1 MTAAQDR
8 PAQDRPAQDRSAQ
21 DRSAQ
26 RRPVRIANSSGF
38 YGDRAAAA
46 RDMVEGGPIDV
57 LTGDYLAELTMLIL
71 WKAQQKDPATGYART
86 VLTQLEHVLG
96 TCLDRGI
103 KIVNNA
109 GGLNPAGL
117 AREFGALAGRLGLHP
132 KISYVTGDDLLPRLG
147 KFLSNGQALAHLDT
161 GQPLSGAGGKPV
173 TANAYLGGWGIT
185 EALAAGAD
193 IVVCPRVTDASLVTG
208 PAAWWH
214 GWRREDF
221 GPLAGAVVA
230 GHVIECG
237 PQATGG
243 NYSFLD
249 EITDRRYPGFPI
261 AEVAAD
267 GSSVIT
273 KHPGTGGLVSPG
285 TVTAQLL
292 YEIAGA
298 GYANPDVV
306 AHFDTVTL
314 GQDGPDRV
322 RLSGTRGSA
331 PPATA
336 KVAINF
342 LGGYRNTMTLVL
354 TGLDIEEKAVWAEQ
368 ELFGILGGR
377 DQFADVDVRLLRFDR
392 PDAPTNEQATA
403 HLRITVKDPDP
414 RKVGRRFSNA
424 TMELALGGY
433 AGFHTTTPPTPESAY
448 GVYWPALVPAAEVPH
463 AVVLPDGTTVP
474 ITPTVPAPSAVSAAP
489 GAADPEAA
497 DQEAAAPRVGAAAG
511 TAADPSPGRS
521 FLARWAGSAP
531 PAPATRAATPT
542 SGSGPATRP
551 PTPGCATTSRSA
563 GSGCCCPSAPRSK
576 CAASSCPTSARS
588 TSSSSACWGRA
599 WPPPPGRTPRPRA
612 WASICV
618 PVTPRSRRPCSDGA
632 RVTSAA
638 AGPTPAGQPGEQ
650 RSPGQ
655 QPPDQRRRD
664 PRRRQRI
671 LTAAAELVAER
682 GYQQVG
688 MADIGAAAGITGSAI
703 YRHFDGKSAV
713 LVAMFD
719 HVIDD
724 LSREAGEIVGAGGD
738 ALVILRG
745 LIATQVRFVLRDR
758 TLAQVYHNEVAN
770 LPEEDRH
777 RLRRKQR
784 LYIEEWVH
792 VLAQLRPDA
801 GDATVRALVHASV
814 GAIQSVLFYQSG
826 LADDQLATLMS
837 SVAETSMFAALLP
850 RGDDP
855 PLRLPGGLPPE
866 PPAPDSRL
874 GEDTPSARLPSL
886 AKPVQS

>member
-1 MTAAQDR
+1 MTAAQSQ
-8 PAQDRPAQDRSAQ
+8 PAQSQPAARP
-21 DRSAQ
+21 
-26 RRPVRIANSSGF
+26 PVRIANSSGF

-46 RDMVEGGPIDV
+46 REMVEGGPIDV

-86 VLTQLEHVLG
+86 VLAQLEHVLG

-117 AREFGALAGRLGLHP
+117 AREFGALAERLGLHP
-132 KISYVTGDDLLPRLG
+132 RIAHVTGDDLLPRLDQL
-147 KFLSNGQALAHLDT
+147 LSNGEALAHLDT

-185 EALAAGAD
+185 AALDAGAD

-221 GPLAGAVVA
+221 DWLAGAVLA

-273 KHPGTGGLVSPG
+273 KHPDTGGLVSPG

-292 YEIAGA
+292 YEIAEP

-314 GQDGPDRV
+314 EQDGPDRV
-322 RLSGTRGSA
+322 RLSGTRGSP

-354 TGLDIEEKAVWAEQ
+354 TGLDIEDKAAWAEQ
-368 ELFGILGGR
+368 ELFGVLGGGE
-377 DQFADVDVRLLRFDR
+377 QFADVDVRLLRFDR

-433 AGFHTTTPPTPESAY
+433 AGFHTTTPPGPESAY
-448 GVYWPALVPAAEVPH
+448 GVYWPALVPAAAVPH

-474 ITPTVPAPSAVSAAP
+474 IAPTVPEDTVPEDTVLEDAAP
-489 GAADPEAA
+489 ED
-497 DQEAAAPRVGAAAG
+497 AAPEDAAPQPGGAQ
-511 TAADPSPGRS
+511 PGGP
-521 FLARWAGSAP
+521 LAGSAP
-531 PAPATRAATPT
+531 P
-542 SGSGPATRP
+542 GGPP
-551 PTPGCATTSRSA
+551 
-563 GSGCCCPSAPRSK
+563 
-576 CAASSCPTSARS
+576 
-588 TSSSSACWGRA
+588 
-599 WPPPPGRTPRPRA
+599 
-612 WASICV
+612 
-618 PVTPRSRRPCSDGA
+618 
-632 RVTSAA
+632 AA
-638 AGPTPAGQPGEQ
+638 AGPAAVGPVVAAPLGRICAA
-650 RSPGQ
+650 RSG
-655 QPPDQRRRD
+655 DKGGNANIGIWTRD
-664 PRRRQRI
+664 P
-671 LTAAAELVAER
+671 AA
-682 GYQQVG
+682 YPW
-688 MADIGAAAGITGSAI
+688 
-703 YRHFDGKSAV
+703 
-713 LVAMFD
+713 
-719 HVIDD
+719 
-724 LSREAGEIVGAGGD
+724 
-738 ALVILRG
+738 
-745 LIATQVRFVLRDR
+745 LRDYLTVDR
-758 TLAQVYHNEVAN
+758 LRML
-770 LPEEDRH
+770 LPECAPLDV
-777 RLRRKQR
+777 RRFE
-784 LYIEEWVH
+784 LPNLSALNFVIIGLLGEGV
-792 VLAQLRPDA
+792 AASTRPDPQA
-801 GDATVRALVHASV
+801 K
-814 GAIQSVLFYQSG
+814 G
-826 LADDQLATLMS
+826 LGEYLRSRT
-837 SVAETSMFAALLP
+837 AEIPAALL
-850 RGDDP
+850 D
-855 PLRLPGGLPPE
+855 GGGP
-866 PPAPDSRL
+866 
-874 GEDTPSARLPSL
+874 
-886 AKPVQS
+886 